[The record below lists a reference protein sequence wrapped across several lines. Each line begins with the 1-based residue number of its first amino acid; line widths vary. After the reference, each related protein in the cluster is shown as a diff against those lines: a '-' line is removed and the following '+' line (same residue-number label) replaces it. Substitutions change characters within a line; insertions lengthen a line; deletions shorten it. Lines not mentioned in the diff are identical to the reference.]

1 MTHAR
6 FAHVIGVAAALA
18 VGSVAH
24 GSAWDSLFGGS
35 SAPVVQQ
42 APLAVSN
49 QPHPAVVRVVVP
61 EGDAT
66 SFGSGTLV
74 DVRDNFGL
82 VITNWHV
89 VRDGHGDVEVMFPDG
104 FTSKARAL
112 KVDADWD
119 LAALVIWK
127 PPVPPVTIAAN
138 APQPGDRL
146 TICGYG
152 PGIYRAATG
161 RCTKYYAPRVNFP
174 EHMVELDV
182 EARQG
187 DSGGPIFNDRGELAG
202 VLFGAGEGTTLGSFG
217 GRVNSFLATLAP
229 DIGLGSEAA
238 EQLALAGSE
247 PPIAPP
253 GVLLSPVE
261 DSSATPLSVASAL
274 PGRRGDSAG
283 FEATPMVETEVRT
296 ASWQPVADPQMAA
309 VAPNGLLVH
318 ARNVLAAIG
327 ALALVVQVLRVV
339 R

>member
-1 MTHAR
+1 MR
-6 FAHVIGVAAALA
+6 FAHAIGVAAALA
-18 VGSVAH
+18 VGSVAY
-24 GSAWDSLFGGS
+24 GSAWDAIFGGS
-35 SAPVVQQ
+35 LAAPVQQ

-49 QPHPAVVRVVVP
+49 RPHPAVVRVVVP

-66 SFGSGTLV
+66 SFGSGTLI
-74 DVRDNFGL
+74 DVRDSFGL

-119 LAALVIWK
+119 LAALVVWK
-127 PPVPPVTIAAN
+127 PPVAPVKIAAT

-229 DIGLGSEAA
+229 DIGLGSDAA
-238 EQLALAGSE
+238 AQLADAGSA
-247 PPIAPP
+247 PPISSDPP
-253 GVLLSPVE
+253 GALLSPVE
-261 DSSATPLSVASAL
+261 EDRETPLSMASDAPRPRSGPASFGVA
-274 PGRRGDSAG
+274 P
-283 FEATPMVETEVRT
+283 TTETEVHT
-296 ASWQPVADPQMAA
+296 ASWQRFAEPQMAA
-309 VAPNGLLVH
+309 TAPGGLLAH

-327 ALALVVQVLRVV
+327 VLAIVMQVLRVV